1 MKKIL
6 LLLFLEL
13 TLLVF
18 SLDSWLRFQ
27 QALVNWNYLI
37 SLGAIV
43 LPLYLAVSGA
53 AWGVVSLVVAVGL
66 WFYQRWAVIGT
77 GIGAVLFT
85 AWYWLDRLFLTPAA
99 GSRVNVWFAV
109 IINGVL
115 LALVFLNLAAV
126 WETIPYE
133 RQEISE

>member
-13 TLLVF
+13 VLLVF

-27 QALVNWNYLI
+27 QAIANWAYLI
-37 SLGAIV
+37 SLGADV

-53 AWGVVSLVVAVGL
+53 VWSIVSLVAAVGL

-77 GIGAVLFT
+77 GVGALLFT
-85 AWYWLDRLFLTPAA
+85 VWYWLDRLFLTPAA
-99 GSRVNVWFAV
+99 DGQANVWFVVGVNAILLVV
-109 IINGVL
+109 IC
-115 LALVFLNLAAV
+115 LNLGAV
-126 WETIPYE
+126 WETIQYE
-133 RQEISE
+133 RSEVNG